1 MVGDRVN
8 QALARIESAIA
19 RIEAASAAPRAPASQ
34 AEDAGLV
41 QENDRLRDA
50 VQASLRELDLL
61 IGKIGS

>member
-1 MVGDRVN
+1 MEGNRLN
-8 QALARIESAIA
+8 LALVRIESAIA
-19 RIEAASAAPRAPASQ
+19 RIEAASAAPRAPAAQ
-34 AEDAGLV
+34 ADDAGLA